1 MSLGIGIDVGGSSV
15 TVAAVRSKKGSLALE
30 GFLHVE
36 LDDLAADGVP
46 TDDPAAVARAVAVR
60 LQQRGI
66 RASGAVLGVSGR
78 DAIIRYSLLP
88 EMPSWRLELLM
99 ELEVKDTAEKTG
111 EALSADWRQLA
122 GANEG
127 NLVLIALAKDARVL
141 ESVAAW
147 QKAGIDPGGALPL
160 PVATGDCYRFLGEA
174 PAEKVTLVVDIG
186 KDATEIAIVEM
197 GELIFAR
204 SVQTGGEV
212 FTERLA
218 KVLGVSRDEAEQ
230 IKREGEAP
238 AGSAAAGSDVA
249 GALAGPRQQLAAMVV
264 ASVDFARNQLR
275 RKKLAIERCVLSGGG
290 ARAPGLVDT
299 LSKSLGCP
307 TALFDPVAG
316 IDTSRADRVAREDA
330 EAHGLEAATAIGLA
344 LSAALPSASRLDL
357 LPLAIKKQLE
367 FKHRTLFEYVAAGV
381 AVAALVVAL
390 GAALIERGGQR
401 DRSVALGAAKASVAA
416 RLQAHE
422 GRAADNTKR
431 EGELRGLSE
440 RARPG
445 YALARLLGAI
455 AEALPQKL
463 SLTEMNL
470 VRDEK
475 AGTVTLEVSG
485 IADNAQGDGFDAVR
499 ALEAAVGADPEVAS
513 ASAKLLANEGPTLEF
528 RMQVVPVGGQGTT
541 TEAAPADAGKE

>member
-1 MSLGIGIDVGGSSV
+1 VSLGVGIDVGGSSV
-15 TVAAVRSKKGSLALE
+15 TVAAVRSRKGSLALE
-30 GFLHVE
+30 GFLHVPLE
-36 LDDLAADGVP
+36 ALAADGVP
-46 TDDPAAVARAVAVR
+46 VDDPAAVARAVAVR
-60 LQQRGI
+60 LQQRGVK
-66 RASGAVLGVSGR
+66 ASGAVLGVSGR

-88 EMPSWRLELLM
+88 PMPAWRMELLM

-141 ESVAAW
+141 ESVSAW
-147 QKAGIDPGGALPL
+147 QKAGVEAGGALPL
-160 PVATGDCYRFLGEA
+160 PVATGDCYRFLGDGVA
-174 PAEKVTLVVDIG
+174 DKVTLVLDIG
-186 KDATEIAIVEM
+186 KDSTEVAIVEM

-204 SVQTGGEV
+204 SVQTGGEA

-230 IKREGEAP
+230 IKKDGQDE
-238 AGSAAAGSDVA
+238 AGSDVA
-249 GALAGPRQQLAAMVV
+249 GALSGPRQQLAAMVV
-264 ASVDFARNQLR
+264 ASVDFARGQLR
-275 RKKLAIERCVLSGGG
+275 RKKLAIERCVVSGGG

-299 LSKSLGCP
+299 LAKSLGCP
-307 TALFDPVAG
+307 AALFDPVAG
-316 IDTSRADRVAREDA
+316 IDCSRADRVAREDA

-344 LSAALPSASRLDL
+344 LSSALPNASRLDL
-357 LPLAIKKQLE
+357 LPLQIKKQLE
-367 FKHRTLFEYVAAGV
+367 FKHRTLFEYLAAGV

-422 GRAADNTKR
+422 GRAADNAKR
-431 EGELRGLSE
+431 EAELRGLSE

-445 YALARLLGAI
+445 YALARLLGTI
-455 AEALPQKL
+455 AEGLPQKL
-463 SLTEMNL
+463 SLTELNL

-475 AGTVTLEVSG
+475 AGTVTLEVRG
-485 IADNAQGDGFDAVR
+485 LADNAQGDGAEAMR
-499 ALEAAVGADPEVAS
+499 ALKQAVEADPEVAS
-513 ASAKLLANEGPTLEF
+513 ASVTPLANEGPTLEF
-528 RMQVVPVGGQGTT
+528 SMSIVPVGGQGTT
-541 TEAAPADAGKE
+541 TEAPPADTGKGE